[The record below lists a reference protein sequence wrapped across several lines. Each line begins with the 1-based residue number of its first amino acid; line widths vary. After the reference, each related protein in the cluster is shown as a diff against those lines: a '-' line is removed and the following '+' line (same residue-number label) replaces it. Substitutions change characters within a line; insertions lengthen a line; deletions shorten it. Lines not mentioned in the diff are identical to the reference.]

1 MLPETTLF
9 DPVLGL
15 DFHLVQPPGGPPVL
29 VPHPTV
35 GVLFDPFELIPELGA
50 ARVAG
55 AGAHV
60 SAGTLALPNAPR
72 YKALSSRAQR
82 FADKLCSRLK
92 LGSVARNRI
101 HRGACTVTGHGID
114 VATGKLFAASTDIS
128 LPGPF
133 PLELERVWYSTST
146 YDGPFGHGWH
156 HGYDA
161 ALLVTPALSILRTP
175 DGRAVAFPPLEPGEA
190 YLDRAEGL
198 TLSRFDV
205 SGPGEANANRSDPQA
220 PYRLETP
227 AGFVY
232 RFGPLPARDN
242 GDAPTS
248 GEAERHVLVDV
259 ESRNGQ
265 RIALSY
271 DDAGR
276 LRAIHD
282 SAGRVL
288 RLVLDEQ
295 GRIAALEAPHPEFP
309 GHTLRAATYAYDER
323 GNLTAVTDALGYV
336 FYYAYAGPL
345 LMKQTD
351 RAGRELYFQWD
362 GDDHTARCVRTWS
375 AAGTYGQELTYEPNV
390 TRVADSLGHTTLYE
404 HDGARVLRTG
414 G

>member
-1 MLPETTLF
+1 MAPETTLF

-35 GVLFDPFELIPELGA
+35 GVRFDPFELIPELGTA
-50 ARVAG
+50 AVAG
-55 AGAHV
+55 GAAHP

-72 YKALSSRAQR
+72 YKALSLRAQR
-82 FADKLCSRLK
+82 FADKLGSRLK
-92 LGSVARNRI
+92 LGAVARNRI
-101 HRGACTVTGHGID
+101 HRGLCTVTGHGID
-114 VATGKLFAASTDIS
+114 VATGKLFTAFTDLS

-133 PLELERVWYSTST
+133 PLELERVWYSTSA
-146 YDGPFGHGWH
+146 DEGPLGHGWH
-156 HGYDA
+156 HGHDA

-198 TLSRFDV
+198 TLSRYEV
-205 SGPGEANANRSDPQA
+205 SRPGGAGAHRTDLQPL
-220 PYRLETP
+220 YRLETP
-227 AGFVY
+227 AGFVS
-232 RFGPLPARDN
+232 RFGALPARDN
-242 GDAPTS
+242 GNAPTS
-248 GEAERHVLVDV
+248 GEAERHVLIDV
-259 ESRNGQ
+259 ESRGGH
-265 RIALSY
+265 RIALGY

-309 GHTLRAATYAYDER
+309 GHSLRALTYAYDER

-336 FYYAYAGPL
+336 FQYAYAGHL
-345 LMKQTD
+345 LMRQTD

-362 GDDHTARCVRTWS
+362 REDETARCVRTWS

-404 HDGARVLRTG
+404 HDGVRVVRTAG
-414 G
+414 